1 MLKDSVYLYS
11 NKISI
16 ADVAIFPF
24 IRQCANVDTAWFT
37 GTFLKT
43 NNWLTLLIESK
54 LFLSIMHKYPEY
66 QSGQKSLIV
75 NFSTM

>member
-1 MLKDSVYLYS
+1 MLKDSAYLYS

-24 IRQCANVDTAWFT
+24 IRQCANVDTDWFS
-37 GTFLKT
+37 GTFLNT
-43 NNWLTLLIESK
+43 NTWLTLLIESQ
-54 LFLSIMHKYPEY
+54 LFISIMHKYPEY
-66 QSGQKSLIV
+66 ESGQKPLVV